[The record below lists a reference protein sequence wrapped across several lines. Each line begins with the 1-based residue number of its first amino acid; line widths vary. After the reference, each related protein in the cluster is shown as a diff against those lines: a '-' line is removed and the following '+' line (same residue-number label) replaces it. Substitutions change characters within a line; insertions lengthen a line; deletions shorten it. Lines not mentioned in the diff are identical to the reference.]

1 MTSRR
6 FFGSLAC
13 LVLFGAA
20 AAIALPQA
28 DEKAKAA
35 KAKAAM
41 DEKAMMEA
49 WSKYMTPG
57 EPHKKLATMAG
68 TWDTTAKMWMQPGAP
83 PTESKGTSV
92 STMILGGRYL
102 EQRFDGTM
110 MDQPFSG
117 IGYTGYDNGTK
128 KYVGTWMDSMGTG
141 IMTTTGK
148 EEGANKMSFTG
159 EMDDFM
165 TGKKTQYK
173 QTVTFVDNDHHT
185 FEMWGP
191 DPTGKV
197 YKMME
202 IQYTRRK

>member
-13 LVLFGAA
+13 LVVFGAA
-20 AAIALPQA
+20 AAIAAPQA
-28 DEKAKAA
+28 DEKAKS
-35 KAKAAM
+35 AKAAA

-49 WSKYMTPG
+49 WTKYMTPG
-57 EPHKKLATMAG
+57 EAHKKLATMAG
-68 TWDTTAKMWMQPGAP
+68 TWDTSAKMWMQPGAP
-83 PTESKGTSV
+83 ASESKGTSV
-92 STMILGGRYL
+92 NTMVLGGRYL
-102 EQRFDGTM
+102 EQRYEGTM
-110 MDQPFSG
+110 MDQPFTG
-117 IGYTGYDNGTK
+117 IGYSGYDNGTK

-148 EEGANKMSFTG
+148 EEGANKMAFTG

-165 TGKKTQYK
+165 TGKKAHFK

-191 DPTGKV
+191 DPTTGKQ
-197 YKMME
+197 YKVLE
-202 IQYTRRK
+202 IHYTRRK

>member
-1 MTSRR
+1 MTPRK
-6 FFGSLAC
+6 FFGILAC

-20 AAIALPQA
+20 AAIAQSA
-28 DEKAKAA
+28 EEKA
-35 KAKAAM
+35 KAKAAA

-57 EPHKKLATMAG
+57 EPHKKLASMAG
-68 TWDTTAKMWMQPGAP
+68 TWDTTVKSWMKPGDP
-83 PTESKGTSV
+83 PMESKGTSV

-102 EQRFDGTM
+102 EQKFEGTF
-110 MDQPFSG
+110 MDQPFTG
-117 IGYTGYDNGTK
+117 IGYTGYDNASK
-128 KYVGTWMDSMGTG
+128 KYVGSWIDSMSTG

-165 TGKKTQYK
+165 TGKKAQYK
-173 QTVTFVDNDHHT
+173 QTVTIVDNDHHT

-191 DPTGKV
+191 DPTGKS

>member
-1 MTSRR
+1 MKHK
-6 FFGSLAC
+6 GILA
-13 LVLFGAA
+13 G
-20 AAIALPQA
+20 IALLVVVAALAIGA
-28 DEKAKAA
+28 DEKAKKTTMPAA
-35 KAKAAM
+35 GAM

-49 WSKYMTPG
+49 WAKYMAPG
-57 EPHKKLATMAG
+57 EAHKKLATMAG
-68 TWDTTAKMWMQPGAP
+68 TWDTTSKMWMQPGAP
-83 PTESKGTSV
+83 PTESKGTAV

-102 EQRFDGTM
+102 EQRFEGTM

-141 IMTTTGK
+141 IMHSTGK
-148 EEGANKMSFTG
+148 EEGPGKMSFTG

-165 TGKKTQYK
+165 TGKKAHFK

-191 DPTGKV
+191 DPTGKT

-202 IQYTRRK
+202 IRYTRKK